1 VPWIDEPDIF
11 ISRALSPATVTRVI
25 TDERRHHA
33 QVIVD
38 EEQLSLAIG
47 KAGQNSRLAVQLTG
61 WGLDIITEDEY
72 QRRLRR
78 LEESKVELRRL
89 DGVSELI
96 ALSLATSGFISL
108 RGIAESEADMLET
121 VPGLEGQAAQL
132 RAQAIAYVTAAEAS
146 GEELRPATIEEVEA
160 EERAADKRRAAESAA
175 EEAKR
180 SAALAAAE
188 VELAAQDAAAAEAK
202 AAAEAAKA
210 EAAVAEDD
218 TEEDDIESGSDVAE
232 EVAGEQISGDEDP
245 SAESADANEETSSTQ
260 TQVEEAAATEA
271 DDGSDL
277 DAASA
282 ASESGNDDGAAGV

>member
-1 VPWIDEPDIF
+1 
-11 ISRALSPATVTRVI
+11 VI

-47 KAGQNSRLAVQLTG
+47 RSGQNSRLAVQLTG

-132 RAQAIAYVTAAEAS
+132 REQAIAYVAEAEAR
-146 GEELRPATIEEVEA
+146 GEELRPATLEEVEA
-160 EERAADKRRAAESAA
+160 AERAADQARAAELAA

-188 VELAAQDAAAAEAK
+188 QELAAQDAAAAEAK
-202 AAAEAAKA
+202 AAAAAGDGDA
-210 EAAVAEDD
+210 QQAPES
-218 TEEDDIESGSDVAE
+218 EE
-232 EVAGEQISGDEDP
+232 P
-245 SAESADANEETSSTQ
+245 
-260 TQVEEAAATEA
+260 AAAPEDEVSGA
-271 DDGSDL
+271 DDGSDQ
-277 DAASA
+277 DAAA
-282 ASESGNDDGAAGV
+282 AAPESGNDEGTAAV

>member
-1 VPWIDEPDIF
+1 
-11 ISRALSPATVTRVI
+11 VI

-47 KAGQNSRLAVQLTG
+47 KSGQNSRLAVQLTG

-78 LEESKVELRRL
+78 LEESKVELRRI

-132 RAQAIAYVTAAEAS
+132 REQAIAYVAEAEAR
-146 GEELRPATIEEVEA
+146 GEELRPATLEEVEA
-160 EERAADKRRAAESAA
+160 AERAADQARAAELAA

-188 VELAAQDAAAAEAK
+188 QELAAQDAAAAEAK
-202 AAAEAAKA
+202 AAA
-210 EAAVAEDD
+210 
-218 TEEDDIESGSDVAE
+218 
-232 EVAGEQISGDEDP
+232 
-245 SAESADANEETSSTQ
+245 
-260 TQVEEAAATEA
+260 AAAAGDGDAQQAPESEEPAAAPEDEVSGA
-271 DDGSDL
+271 DDGSDQ
-277 DAASA
+277 DVAAA
-282 ASESGNDDGAAGV
+282 APESGNDEGTVAV